1 MIKKSWLFILLI
13 LIFTSFNLYTQEN
26 LRDLYNLGVSYYLKK
41 DYPNAIATFSKL
53 KAINPNYRK
62 SDVDRYLKYSQAR
75 LGKSVTKEEFKI
87 GEDLKGE
94 IIVNREDEFEKLA
107 FQAQQA
113 LLETSKYFNE
123 VNEKYNI
130 SDIEKLEPTS
140 TFTLAQK
147 AYDNNMFTESIRLAS
162 KARRQM
168 EEIVLRKIEEEKPK
182 LGEIGNKK
190 VTIELKDM
198 NLKEALDELYQIT
211 GVSYILSPNVSGKVT
226 LSFKDI
232 PIRIVLDTICEQN
245 GLKYIEENGIIK
257 IMTKQEYQEKI
268 KEIQKARRVFKLYYT
283 DANTIVK
290 ALREVFKG
298 ISAFPEPTT
307 NSIIV
312 EAQSENM
319 LRNIEGV
326 ISTLDTPV
334 SQVLLECKIVEVA
347 TSEGNQF
354 SIDWL
359 ISSRMIRAI
368 DGTLT
373 GPRFGDDFPPT
384 YTPGLTQ
391 TLPAGNFSFGVTNR
405 DFNALI
411 SALATRGKA
420 KVIQAPKITCIN
432 GTTAYIAVTR
442 NEPYLIAE
450 AQTTIITTS
459 TGAPTLTTASAVNLL
474 EEIVGTEF
482 EVTPIIQRNRTV
494 MLNLNIYDS
503 NLVERRKLE
512 TITAGQTYAVEV
524 PILSERMT
532 TQSVVLY
539 DKETLVIGGMIRSRE
554 EAKES
559 GIPFLRKIPI
569 LGYLFKKP
577 TFDRSKNELLIFITP
592 HIISSYQESVEV
604 SKPDIKKSEEKIEGG
619 LLEKF

>member
-1 MIKKSWLFILLI
+1 MIKKTGLTLLLI
-13 LIFTSFNLYTQEN
+13 LTFLNFNLYTQEN
-26 LRDLYNLGVSYYLKK
+26 LRDLYNLGVSYYLKR

-130 SDIEKLEPTS
+130 SDIEKLEAMS

-198 NLKEALDELYQIT
+198 NLNEALDELYQIT

-298 ISAFPEPTT
+298 ITAFPEPTT

-334 SQVLLECKIVEVA
+334 SQVLLECKIVEVS
-347 TSEGNQF
+347 TSEVNQF
-354 SIDWL
+354 SIDWM

-373 GPRFGDDFPPT
+373 GPRFGGDLS

-391 TLPAGNFSFGVTNR
+391 TLPTGFSFGVTNR

-442 NEPYLIAE
+442 NEPY
-450 AQTTIITTS
+450 
-459 TGAPTLTTASAVNLL
+459 
-474 EEIVGTEF
+474 
-482 EVTPIIQRNRTV
+482 
-494 MLNLNIYDS
+494 
-503 NLVERRKLE
+503 
-512 TITAGQTYAVEV
+512 
-524 PILSERMT
+524 ILHT
-532 TQSVVLY
+532 
-539 DKETLVIGGMIRSRE
+539 
-554 EAKES
+554 
-559 GIPFLRKIPI
+559 
-569 LGYLFKKP
+569 
-577 TFDRSKNELLIFITP
+577 
-592 HIISSYQESVEV
+592 
-604 SKPDIKKSEEKIEGG
+604 
-619 LLEKF
+619 

>member
-1 MIKKSWLFILLI
+1 MIKKTGLTLLLI
-13 LIFTSFNLYTQEN
+13 LTFLNFNLYTQEN
-26 LRDLYNLGVSYYLKK
+26 LRDLYNLGVSYYLKR

-130 SDIEKLEPTS
+130 SDIEKLEAMS

-198 NLKEALDELYQIT
+198 NLNEALDELYQIT

-298 ISAFPEPTT
+298 ITAFPEPTT

-334 SQVLLECKIVEVA
+334 SQVLLECKIVEVS
-347 TSEGNQF
+347 TSE
-354 SIDWL
+354 
-359 ISSRMIRAI
+359 
-368 DGTLT
+368 
-373 GPRFGDDFPPT
+373 
-384 YTPGLTQ
+384 
-391 TLPAGNFSFGVTNR
+391 
-405 DFNALI
+405 
-411 SALATRGKA
+411 
-420 KVIQAPKITCIN
+420 
-432 GTTAYIAVTR
+432 
-442 NEPYLIAE
+442 
-450 AQTTIITTS
+450 
-459 TGAPTLTTASAVNLL
+459 
-474 EEIVGTEF
+474 
-482 EVTPIIQRNRTV
+482 
-494 MLNLNIYDS
+494 
-503 NLVERRKLE
+503 
-512 TITAGQTYAVEV
+512 
-524 PILSERMT
+524 
-532 TQSVVLY
+532 
-539 DKETLVIGGMIRSRE
+539 
-554 EAKES
+554 
-559 GIPFLRKIPI
+559 
-569 LGYLFKKP
+569 
-577 TFDRSKNELLIFITP
+577 
-592 HIISSYQESVEV
+592 
-604 SKPDIKKSEEKIEGG
+604 
-619 LLEKF
+619 

>member
-1 MIKKSWLFILLI
+1 MIRKSGLILLLI
-13 LIFTSFNLYTQEN
+13 LIFLNFNLYTQEN

-41 DYPNAIATFSKL
+41 DYPNAIATFTKIKS
-53 KAINPNYRK
+53 INPNYRK
-62 SDVDRYLKYSQAR
+62 SDVDRYLKNSQAR
-75 LGKSVTKEEFKI
+75 LGKLNTKEEFKI

-94 IIVNREDEFEKLA
+94 IIVNREEEFEKLA

-123 VNEKYNI
+123 VNEKYNL

-140 TFTLAQK
+140 TFNLAQK
-147 AYDNNMFTESIRLAS
+147 SYESNMFTETIRLAS

-168 EEIVLRKIEEEKPK
+168 EEIVLRKIEEERPK

-257 IMTKQEYQEKI
+257 IMTKEEYQEKI

-283 DANTIVK
+283 DASTIVK

-298 ISAFPEPTT
+298 ITAYPEPTT
-307 NSIIV
+307 NSIIA
-312 EAQSENM
+312 EAQSENI

-354 SIDWL
+354 SIDWM
-359 ISSRMIRAI
+359 ISSRMINAI

-373 GPRFGDDFPPT
+373 GPRFGDNIT

-391 TLPAGNFSFGVTNR
+391 TLPTGFSFGVTNR
-405 DFNALI
+405 DFNTLI
-411 SALATRGKA
+411 QALATRGKA
-420 KVIQAPKITCIN
+420 KIIQAPKITCIN
-432 GTTAYIAVTR
+432 GTTAYIAVTQ
-442 NEPYLIAE
+442 NEPYIIPE
-450 AQTTIITTS
+450 TQQTITTPA
-459 TGAPTLTTASAVNLL
+459 TGAPTVTTASAINLQ
-474 EEIVGTEF
+474 EEIIGTEF
-482 EVTPIIQRNRTV
+482 EVTPLIQRNRTI

-503 NLVERRKLE
+503 NLIERRKLE
-512 TITAGQTYAVEV
+512 AMTADQRYSIEI

-559 GIPFLRKIPI
+559 GIPFLRRIPI

-577 TFDRSKNELLIFITP
+577 SFDRNKSELLIFITP
-592 HIISSYQESVEV
+592 HIISSYEESVEIT
-604 SKPDIKKSEEKIEGG
+604 KPDVKKSEEKIEGG

>member
-1 MIKKSWLFILLI
+1 MVKKLI
-13 LIFTSFNLYTQEN
+13 LCLFFLTFIFCSGQNEN
-26 LRDLYNLGVSYYLKK
+26 LDDLYKLGVAYYYKK
-41 DYPNAIATFSKL
+41 DYPNAIATFNKI
-53 KAINPNYRK
+53 KGINPNYRK
-62 SDVDRYLKYSQAR
+62 SQVDRYLKVSETK
-75 LGKSVTKEEFKI
+75 LGKLNPKTEFKI

-94 IIVNREDEFEKLA
+94 VVVNREDEFEKMA

-113 LLETSKYFNE
+113 ILETSKYFNE
-123 VNEKYNI
+123 VNEKYNLT
-130 SDIEKLEPTS
+130 DLEKLEPTS
-140 TFTLAQK
+140 TFNLAQK
-147 AYDNNMFTESIRLAS
+147 AYENNMYTEAIRLAS

-168 EEIVLRKIEEEKPK
+168 EEIVLRKLEVEKPK

-198 NLKEALDELYQIT
+198 NLKEALDELYNLT
-211 GVSYILSPNVSGKVT
+211 GVSYILSPGVSGKVT

-257 IMTKQEYQEKI
+257 IMTKAEYQEKI
-268 KEIQKARRVFKLYYT
+268 KDVQKARRVFKLYYT
-283 DANTIVK
+283 DANAIVK

-298 ISAFPEPTT
+298 IEAYPEPTT

-312 EAQSENM
+312 EAKSEDI

-334 SQVLLECKIVEVA
+334 SQVLLECKIVEIAV
-347 TSEGNQF
+347 SEGNQF
-354 SIDWL
+354 TIDWM
-359 ISSRMIRAI
+359 ISSRFIDAI

-373 GPRFGDDFPPT
+373 GPRFGDNIS
-384 YTPGLTQ
+384 YTPGLTN
-391 TLPAGNFSFGVTNR
+391 TLPTGFSFGVTNK

-411 SALATRGKA
+411 QALATRGKA

-432 GTTAYIAVTR
+432 GTTAYIAVTQ
-442 NEPYLIAE
+442 NEPYIIPE
-450 AQTTIITTS
+450 SQQTIVTPP
-459 TGAPTLTTASAVNLL
+459 TGAPTITTASAVNLM
-474 EEIVGTEF
+474 EEVIGTEF
-482 EVTPIIQRNRTV
+482 EVTPLIQRNRTV

-503 NLVERRKLE
+503 NLIERRKLE
-512 TITAGQTYAVEV
+512 ATTADQRYSVEI

-539 DKETLVIGGMIRSRE
+539 DKQTLVIGGMIRGRE

-559 GIPFLRKIPI
+559 GIPFLRRIPI

-577 TFDRSKNELLIFITP
+577 TFDRTKNELLIFLTP
-592 HIISSYQESVEV
+592 HIISSYEEAEET
-604 SKPDIKKSEEKIEGG
+604 SKPDVKKSEEKIEGG